1 MHRWREAKRFKDY
14 IVGMFRY
21 YTIIVVCIIFILFG
35 ISLFFNFKTTIV
47 KTNISYNKALGNFI
61 EDELDDM
68 RKNIDRLS
76 REESIVDALT
86 GKNEVWEAN
95 ILLYDYINGQRL
107 KSNFALL
114 DTDNNVKATNLY
126 KKNQDILSNSR
137 DITEITQR
145 IDKSREYIYMDL
157 NSIDFKYGQ
166 NSSLFL
172 SKSIKQDDEIIGY
185 IIFFLRDEGLRLHT
199 RSKDVDIVT
208 ITDRYEN
215 VIFTTNNLIINS
227 MGKINI
233 KDSKRNTTI
242 FNGQPYYIEINRIQ
256 DKAINIFTMTS
267 IDEYRQF
274 LILGIIFS
282 LIISFL
288 MVILVGI
295 LSPKIIE
302 RNLNSLD
309 SLVYGVG
316 QLRDGNI
323 DYRIESKTFE
333 EFQTIYDEFNN
344 MASRIQNL
352 IRDNSEIA
360 ERKRI
365 MEIRHL
371 ESQFNPHFVY
381 NVMEML
387 RYEILFDPKLA
398 SEMLVSFAKLMR
410 YNTNYGSIEVPFRMD
425 MEYIESYLKIQK
437 MRFGERLNYNI
448 DMESSFKDHKIP
460 KLILQPIVEN
470 SIKHGIENTRSLNID
485 IRVRKI
491 KKDMEITVEDNGQ
504 GIEMEKLMYLKKLLK
519 DEVPVSEHIGIYNVQ
534 RVLKLLY
541 GEDYGLKI
549 DSEIDLGTRVILKI
563 PLIEDDTDV

>member
-1 MHRWREAKRFKDY
+1 
-14 IVGMFRY
+14 MFRY
-21 YTIIVVCIIFILFG
+21 YTIIIVFIILILFG

-47 KTNISYNKALGNFI
+47 KTNISYNEALGNFI
-61 EDELDDM
+61 EDELDDL

-76 REESIVDALT
+76 REAPIVDALT

-95 ILLYDYINGQRL
+95 ILLYEYINGQRL

-114 DTDNNVKATNLY
+114 DIDNNIKATNLY

-137 DITEITQR
+137 EISDITQS

-172 SKSIKQDDEIIGY
+172 LKSIKQGDEIIGY
-185 IIFFLRDEGLRLHT
+185 IIFFLRDEGLKLHT

-233 KDSKRNTTI
+233 KDSKKNTTI
-242 FNGQPYYIEINRIQ
+242 FNGQPYYIQINRIQ
-256 DKAINIFTMTS
+256 NKAINIFTMTS

-282 LIISFL
+282 LIIGFL
-288 MVILVGI
+288 IVILVGI

-302 RNLNSLD
+302 RNLSSLD

-316 QLRDGNI
+316 QLKDGNI

-410 YNTNYGSIEVPFRMD
+410 YNTNYGSVEVPFKLD
-425 MEYIESYLKIQK
+425 MEYIENYLKIQK

-485 IRVRKI
+485 IRVRKT

-504 GIEMEKLMYLKKLLK
+504 GIEMEKLMYLKRLLK
-519 DEVPVSEHIGIYNVQ
+519 DEVSVSEHIGIYNVQ

-549 DSEIDLGTRVILKI
+549 DSEINSGTRVILKI